1 MTPITS
7 EAYYAVRELP
17 AHGVQN
23 EDTYGA
29 RHTSSVAETKVE
41 NSEQPKRSSVLE
53 SRGLHTE
60 RMMEICKV
68 PLGYSA
74 EYGSGHVYWGN
85 SRGKGQSCL
94 KELEETVPG
103 AHTGLGK

>member
-7 EAYYAVRELP
+7 QAYYAVRELP
-17 AHGVQN
+17 AHGT
-23 EDTYGA
+23 ESDTYGA
-29 RHTSSVAETKVE
+29 RHTSSVAGTKAE

-68 PLGYSA
+68 PLEYSA

-85 SRGKGQSCL
+85 S
-94 KELEETVPG
+94 
-103 AHTGLGK
+103 